1 MPAKAP
7 AKARAPGVI
16 SAGRAP
22 ALSAFRPLGE
32 GRNPNRHTQQGLGQL
47 EAAMDLQ
54 GYVAPMTAARNGAIL
69 DGNARLEKAATKFD
83 GVAPLV
89 VEHDGRRPVI
99 MVRTDIADEDDPLAR
114 DIIVS
119 ANRVAQVDLDL
130 DLDVLKSFAADGLD
144 LAPYEFDAGMLREIT
159 GGTVGKTDPDTVP
172 AERATDIKP
181 GDLFE
186 LGKHRLQCGDCT
198 KAEDVARLMGKN
210 VALIMNTD
218 PPYGVGLDLTDNHE
232 ASNAA
237 KGIDV
242 QYRHFKPVVG
252 DDLTGEQLQRFLEVA
267 IRTAVPHLSKHAAFY
282 LWHPMLTQ
290 GTFFAAAA
298 AAADILIHRQI
309 IWVKPHFIFGRGDYH
324 WKHELCFYGWQRGF
338 RPNFYGERNQDTVWL
353 LDEGGGS
360 IRKDQHHPT
369 QKPVE
374 LFLRPIYNHTRTDEA
389 IYEPFGGSGSQFVAA
404 EQTQRRCLG
413 LEIEPGYCQVIID
426 RWEAFVGNGVKAV
439 KVGEAVRV

>member
-47 EAAMDLQ
+47 EAAMDRQ

-159 GGTVGKTDPDTVP
+159 GGTVGKTDPDAVP
-172 AERATDIKP
+172 AERATDIKR
-181 GDLFE
+181 GDL
-186 LGKHRLQCGDCT
+186 
-198 KAEDVARLMGKN
+198 
-210 VALIMNTD
+210 
-218 PPYGVGLDLTDNHE
+218 
-232 ASNAA
+232 
-237 KGIDV
+237 
-242 QYRHFKPVVG
+242 
-252 DDLTGEQLQRFLEVA
+252 
-267 IRTAVPHLSKHAAFY
+267 
-282 LWHPMLTQ
+282 
-290 GTFFAAAA
+290 
-298 AAADILIHRQI
+298 
-309 IWVKPHFIFGRGDYH
+309 
-324 WKHELCFYGWQRGF
+324 
-338 RPNFYGERNQDTVWL
+338 
-353 LDEGGGS
+353 
-360 IRKDQHHPT
+360 
-369 QKPVE
+369 
-374 LFLRPIYNHTRTDEA
+374 
-389 IYEPFGGSGSQFVAA
+389 
-404 EQTQRRCLG
+404 
-413 LEIEPGYCQVIID
+413 
-426 RWEAFVGNGVKAV
+426 
-439 KVGEAVRV
+439 